1 MKDRWCED
9 QRKNLIEFGQ
19 RGYDSTLG
27 GFGRLQSDGKLDR
40 ERGLETWV
48 NCRAVYC
55 FALDVLAGNDDSMEF
70 VEIGAECLIGL
81 LRDVENGG
89 WFTGVSASGEPHTQ
103 GRKEAYT
110 HAFVL
115 LAASS
120 LLAVGSSRAQDLF
133 DSINDVLSR
142 HFWQD
147 QEQATLESWD
157 RTWTTPENYRGANS
171 NMHLTEACLAAFD
184 VTRDMIWL
192 RRADGIT
199 SRIVGTYAQSMGWRI
214 PEHFKETWE
223 VDFEYNADFPNHP
236 FRPYGS
242 TPGHGFEWARLVIQ
256 LSRSLRSQG
265 IGHREWHLSAA
276 EDLFSKAVSDGW
288 MRDGAPGFAY
298 TVAFDGKVLN
308 SSHLSWVAC
317 EALSAAIVL
326 DQEFPGSCYAEW
338 VVHLQE
344 YAASYL
350 VDPRFGGWHTELDS
364 LNNPSSLIW
373 GDKPDFYHP
382 FQAVLLPR
390 VVVGPSLLGSLLNTE
405 DEL

>member
-27 GFGRLQSDGKLDR
+27 GFGRLQSDGKVDR

-157 RTWTTPENYRGANS
+157 RTWTTPR
-171 NMHLTEACLAAFD
+171 TIAAP
-184 VTRDMIWL
+184 T
-192 RRADGIT
+192 ATCT
-199 SRIVGTYAQSMGWRI
+199 SPRHVWPPSM
-214 PEHFKETWE
+214 
-223 VDFEYNADFPNHP
+223 
-236 FRPYGS
+236 
-242 TPGHGFEWARLVIQ
+242 
-256 LSRSLRSQG
+256 
-265 IGHREWHLSAA
+265 
-276 EDLFSKAVSDGW
+276 
-288 MRDGAPGFAY
+288 
-298 TVAFDGKVLN
+298 
-308 SSHLSWVAC
+308 
-317 EALSAAIVL
+317 
-326 DQEFPGSCYAEW
+326 
-338 VVHLQE
+338 
-344 YAASYL
+344 
-350 VDPRFGGWHTELDS
+350 
-364 LNNPSSLIW
+364 
-373 GDKPDFYHP
+373 
-382 FQAVLLPR
+382 
-390 VVVGPSLLGSLLNTE
+390 
-405 DEL
+405 